1 MRAQGRMRARGRAH
15 ADAHARPRPL
25 NACDH
30 PRAAVGLRARMR
42 AHEPGGGL
50 TCALRE
56 SLTST
61 LGRQIMASEGSSSH
75 DLIAELRSQLME
87 ARNETAEMRAQL
99 ELSGN
104 CRPEDEKPADR
115 IHARIGFEQIDI
127 EDPVFIRFRNQLCT
141 KLQSSGKLGVRDS
154 DKEFIEAEAW
164 CMCGDIEDLCRD
176 YSVLLHSDPIDL
188 ILAGLGEFVHMWCC
202 QMSGIC

>member
-1 MRAQGRMRARGRAH
+1 MWCRAPAGESPVCVHATSTLADKHTRLRSHVFRGCGRACASPCAHALACMLVRVALQLECVPGHACGRVRASCAH

-30 PRAAVGLRARMR
+30 PRAAVGLRALKR

-50 TCALRE
+50 TCALLE

-61 LGRQIMASEGSSSH
+61 LGRQIMASEASSSH
-75 DLIAELRSQLME
+75 DLIAELRSKLME

-104 CRPEDEKPADR
+104 CRPDDEKPS
-115 IHARIGFEQIDI
+115 H
-127 EDPVFIRFRNQLCT
+127 PCTYWIRTNQT
-141 KLQSSGKLGVRDS
+141 WREGQR
-154 DKEFIEAEAW
+154 
-164 CMCGDIEDLCRD
+164 
-176 YSVLLHSDPIDL
+176 
-188 ILAGLGEFVHMWCC
+188 
-202 QMSGIC
+202 